1 MTGGLHVFLF
11 ANVKTFKKEVD
22 KRSSFYFGRNE
33 RCCALQMRAR
43 REICFP
49 LKEKKER
56 VECLHILDM
65 YE

>member
-33 RCCALQMRAR
+33 RCRALQMLAR
-43 REICFP
+43 
-49 LKEKKER
+49 KESVFRKMKKGES
-56 VECLHILDM
+56 
-65 YE
+65 